1 MSSKPSILV
10 ILDRPGG
17 PQFALDRAR
26 ELAKNSSAHLHLASF
41 CWLAMV
47 DDDRVFDT
55 HQRLALQKGA
65 ITERQRWLDGL
76 ILDAGLRAA
85 DVSTEVVWTRDIAD
99 WVNGWTEGRAVDFVV
114 KTVHRGTASILH
126 TPLDWQLLRSCKV
139 PLLLA
144 VQAPKAGPVLATV
157 DLGHADET
165 HQLMNHRVLETA
177 QQMAERLGAALHG
190 MHVVETT
197 GFPDSL
203 DGYEVDVLAAD
214 AELRSRE
221 LLEALLKPYGMDAGS
236 VHLQVGHVG
245 TVVAEL
251 ARDLDASML
260 VVGTGARGRIGSML
274 VGNSAERILAEAP
287 CDVLAVHV

>member
-1 MSSKPSILV
+1 MTSKRSILV

-26 ELAKNSSAHLHLASF
+26 QLAKATGAHLHLASF
-41 CWLAMV
+41 CWLPMV

-65 ITERQRWLDGL
+65 INERQRWLDGL

-85 DVSTEVVWTRDIAD
+85 DVSTEVVWARDIAD
-99 WVNGWTEGRAVDFVV
+99 WVNEWTEGKSVELVA

-126 TPLDWQLLRSCKV
+126 TPLDWQLLRTCKV
-139 PLLLA
+139 PLLLS
-144 VQAPKAGPVLATV
+144 VKPTNVGPVLATV
-157 DLGHADET
+157 DLGHTDET

-177 QQMAERLGAALHG
+177 KQVAERLGVPLHG

-214 AELRSRE
+214 AELRSRD
-221 LLEALLKPYGMDAGS
+221 LLEALLKPYGMEAAN
-236 VHLQVGHVG
+236 VHLRVGHVG
-245 TVVAEL
+245 PAVADL
-251 ARDLDASML
+251 ARELDASLM

-274 VGNSAERILAEAP
+274 VGNSSERILSEAP
-287 CDVLAVHV
+287 CDVLAVHA